1 MEIQIDSDN
10 LMQALYA
17 MDWERINA
25 ELNAGA
31 DVNAPY
37 NQHGWTPFMWACREF
52 YEPEAIETFLA
63 AGGDV
68 NSRNQ
73 YEETPFIIAA
83 KHRSSPQTLSVLLK
97 AGADRNH
104 FPTFLFLCTI

>member
-1 MEIQIDSDN
+1 MDSSN

-37 NQHGWTPFMWACREF
+37 NKHGWTPFMWTCREF
-52 YEPEAIETFLA
+52 YEPEVIEKFLA
-63 AGGDV
+63 AAAISAPAINMRKHLLSLLPSTAV
-68 NSRNQ
+68 RPRHWRFCSRPERISTLRINSAIPRL
-73 YEETPFIIAA
+73 FI
-83 KHRSSPQTLSVLLK
+83 S
-97 AGADRNH
+97 
-104 FPTFLFLCTI
+104 